1 MSCPG
6 GIVVFTAEVTH
17 RLSPQARFACFA
29 FGVLVLW
36 SALALV
42 DLAYPPLSEAV
53 VLQLVRQDAYVRQ
66 VIFDVTPEVLFDES
80 ADVAPVDAVSQ
91 DIARKDHNDDLS
103 YLRLT
108 AQLPTSAIRVKVERE
123 MMRAPEDDVEAAL

>member
-1 MSCPG
+1 M
-6 GIVVFTAEVTH
+6 
-17 RLSPQARFACFA
+17 
-29 FGVLVLW
+29 LW

>member
-1 MSCPG
+1 MEAG
-6 GIVVFTAEVTH
+6 GSLAELTIEEGLYPPFVHIYAELRADKLPLYMNFVTH
-17 RLSPQARFACFA
+17 
-29 FGVLVLW
+29 
-36 SALALV
+36 
-42 DLAYPPLSEAV
+42 
-53 VLQLVRQDAYVRQ
+53 VRQ